1 MKTVFVSII
10 IFLIMSCKFNDK
22 EDRFTIHSDKI
33 MEDKAFPKKAWWK
46 EAVVYQIYPRSF
58 KDSNGDGI
66 GDIQGIISKLDYLD
80 RLGVDVVWLSPHFD
94 SPNADNG
101 YDIRDYRKVM
111 EEFGTMADFDQ
122 MLAGL
127 KQRGIK
133 LIIDLVVNHSSDE
146 HEWFKQSMSSKD
158 NPYRD
163 YYIWKS
169 GKDGKEPNNWPSFF
183 GGSAWE
189 QAGPDGE
196 YYLHY
201 FAKKQPDLN
210 WENPKLREEVYDL
223 MRFWLDKGVDGFRMD
238 VIALISKRQ
247 GFKDMDSI
255 GLQHPEFTY
264 AYGPR
269 LHEFLKEMN
278 QKVLSNYDVMTVGEA
293 FGGTPEMTMELTDER
308 NEEIDLAFWFDVAR
322 IGRDNWYQND
332 WSLTEFKKL
341 VKEQSDVNYYNWPT
355 IFLTNHDNPRTVS
368 KFGDD
373 SPEFREPSAK
383 LLAML
388 LLTQRGTPFLYQG
401 DEIGM
406 TNFPFASFDQFDDVE
421 IKGNYAKVLA
431 SGISPE
437 TYLEELNQSGRDHAR
452 TPMQWSDEDQAGFTS
467 GDTSWLAINPN
478 YTRINVKDNLEDP
491 NSIFHFY
498 RKLLDIRQDNEDLI
512 YGDYQDIAPEHPN
525 IFAYT
530 RTGAKATYLVIL
542 NMSSSQDAL
551 ELNSSYTDYQLVIA
565 NQAVENKLLNNTS
578 LKLGPWEGRLY
589 QKNNTYHENIKN

>member
-1 MKTVFVSII
+1 MRNYVILMLTII
-10 IFLIMSCKFNDK
+10 LLSSCAKKK
-22 EDRFTIHSDKI
+22 EEKI
-33 MEDKAFPKKAWWK
+33 IDEKSFPKKQWWK

-66 GDIQGIISKLDYLD
+66 GDIKGIISELDYIKK
-80 RLGVDVVWLSPHFD
+80 LGVDVVWLSPHFD

-111 EEFGTMADFDQ
+111 EEFGTMEDFDH

-127 KQRGIK
+127 KERGIK

-163 YYIWKS
+163 YYIWKP
-169 GKDGKEPNNWPSFF
+169 GKNGKEPNNWPSFF

-247 GFKDMDSI
+247 EFKDMDSI
-255 GLQHPEFTY
+255 GLKHPEFTY

-278 QKVLSNYDVMTVGEA
+278 KEVLSKYDVMTVGEA

-308 NEEIDLAFWFDVAR
+308 NEEIDLAFWFDAVR
-322 IGRDNWYQND
+322 IGRDNWYQNE
-332 WSLTEFKKL
+332 WTLPQFKKL
-341 VKEQSDVNYYNWPT
+341 VNEQSTVNYFNWPT
-355 IFLTNHDNPRTVS
+355 FFLTNHDNPRTVS

-373 SPEFREPSAK
+373 SPEFRMASAK

-406 TNFPFASFDQFDDVE
+406 TNYPFTSFEQFDDVE
-421 IKGNYAKVLA
+421 IKGNYPKVIA
-431 SGISPE
+431 NGISPE
-437 TYLEELNQSGRDHAR
+437 TYLEELNESGRDHAR
-452 TPMQWSDEDQAGFTS
+452 TPMQWSPEDQAGFTS
-467 GDTSWLAINPN
+467 IDKPWLAVNPN
-478 YTRINVKDNLEDP
+478 YTEINVKDNLEDS

-498 RKLLDIRQDNEDLI
+498 RKLLDIRRGNRDLI
-512 YGDYQDIAPEHPN
+512 YGDYEDIARQHPE

-530 RTGAKATYLVIL
+530 RSGKDDTYLVVL
-542 NMSSSQDAL
+542 NMSGKEVPFKLDSKFKNYKLILGNLPIYGQKIDTETL
-551 ELNSSYTDYQLVIA
+551 ELN
-565 NQAVENKLLNNTS
+565 
-578 LKLGPWEGRLY
+578 PWEARLY
-589 QKNNTYHENIKN
+589 HSK